1 MEETYT
7 KSLCM
12 KRLTIRKCRFD
23 SSHFFDPGGKVN
35 PAFGYIVKGCASLRS
50 VATRLE
56 LGEGS
61 LFYIPEGVKCS
72 SIWRGSPEIEFYM
85 ISIVNNY
92 PEPSAGSYALQ
103 RIDALSTPETGE
115 RFERIFALLSSD
127 ERVGKVRAIGIY
139 YDFYADVLPLLVPS
153 PPVKYNQA
161 MLAAVAYIEE
171 HYAED
176 FGVGELAEHCHIS
189 SSRLSHLFSRDLGIT
204 PVKLRSRV
212 RIEKAAELLRST
224 DWSVST
230 IAASCGFNSPIYFSE
245 SFRAVTGLTPGEY
258 RGMTRKSRA
267 E

>member
-115 RFERIFALLSSD
+115 RFERIFALLASD
-127 ERVGKVRAIGIY
+127 ERVGKVRAIGLY

-161 MLAAVAYIEE
+161 MLAACLHRGALRR
-171 HYAED
+171 
-176 FGVGELAEHCHIS
+176 G
-189 SSRLSHLFSRDLGIT
+189 
-204 PVKLRSRV
+204 LRSRRARRAQPYQLV
-212 RIEKAAELLRST
+212 PSLAPVQPRSR
-224 DWSVST
+224 D
-230 IAASCGFNSPIYFSE
+230 
-245 SFRAVTGLTPGEY
+245 RAGEAPLP
-258 RGMTRKSRA
+258 RPDRKSCRA
-267 E
+267 AALDRLERLDHRRVLRLQLADILFRELPSRHRAHSRRVPRNDPEKPG